1 MHLHAIHWEWI
12 VFGLLK
18 LLKAF
23 GLIPGAFAA
32 LGLRKLYQKWR
43 QSRAMAGWPATDATI
58 QSGQVHKQGIW
69 SYWAE
74 ITYTYF
80 VGEYRT
86 GKHVHRFRNEEAA
99 DEFIR
104 QIKDKH
110 VLVHY
115 DSNKPDSSVILD
127 RDLEMIALLAPQYR

>member
-12 VFGLLK
+12 IFGLLK
-18 LLKAF
+18 LIKAF

-58 QSGQVHKQGIW
+58 QSGQVHKQG
-69 SYWAE
+69 
-74 ITYTYF
+74 
-80 VGEYRT
+80 
-86 GKHVHRFRNEEAA
+86 KHVHRFRNEEAA
-99 DEFIR
+99 DEFVR

-115 DSNKPDSSVILD
+115 DSNKPDTSVILD
-127 RDLEMIALLAPQYR
+127 RDLEMIALLTPQYR

>member
-1 MHLHAIHWEWI
+1 
-12 VFGLLK
+12 V
-18 LLKAF
+18 
-23 GLIPGAFAA
+23 
-32 LGLRKLYQKWR
+32 
-43 QSRAMAGWPATDATI
+43 DATI
-58 QSGQVHKQGIW
+58 QSGQVHKQGLW

-99 DEFIR
+99 DEFVR

-115 DSNKPDSSVILD
+115 DSNKPDTSVILD
-127 RDLEMIALLAPQYR
+127 RDLEMIALLTPQYR